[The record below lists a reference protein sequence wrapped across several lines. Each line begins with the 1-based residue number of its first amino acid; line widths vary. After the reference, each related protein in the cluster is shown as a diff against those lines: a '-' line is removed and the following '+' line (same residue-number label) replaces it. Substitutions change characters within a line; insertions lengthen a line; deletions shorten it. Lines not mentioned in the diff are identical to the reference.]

1 MHHHVNQDE
10 FLTSMIS
17 IISKIVVQIKKNKIN
32 VDWWNEINYHH
43 QPQQMILKV
52 LCWSKINY
60 HHQPQQMILK
70 VLVWSKID
78 SKNLTLV
85 NRLYQYCPVYYDEKV
100 YYSKILEA

>member
-43 QPQQMILKV
+43 QHQQMILKV
-52 LCWSKINY
+52 LCWSKI
-60 HHQPQQMILK
+60 
-70 VLVWSKID
+70 D

-85 NRLYQYCPVYYDEKV
+85 NPALSVLSSLLWGE
-100 YYSKILEA
+100 SIL